1 MRTSLQLFPEIK
13 FATVETLTVAHSEA
27 HNELA
32 DINALLLAIELSLIE
47 KLKDH
52 DLSKLSFDKTFRLI
66 EIAKSNVELSQDYH
80 NGALAEIT
88 GAQHQFDE
96 LKNSIAHLDLDQDTP
111 KVNPNHLAPANAA
124 ITKTLTEGFRHDK
137 RR

>member
-1 MRTSLQLFPEIK
+1 MRTSLQLFPEVK
-13 FATVETLTVAHSEA
+13 TATIETLIVAHTEA
-27 HNELA
+27 HNGFA
-32 DINALLLAIELSLIE
+32 DINALLLAIELSLVE

-66 EIAKSNVELSQDYH
+66 EIAKSNAEISQDFH
-80 NGALAEIT
+80 NGALSEIT

-96 LKNSIAHLDLDQDTP
+96 LKNSIAHLDLDQDAP
-111 KVNPNHLAPANAA
+111 KVNPNHFAPANAA